1 MQLREFGEYSR
12 NSLNSYQAN
21 VFDPKHLAGASS
33 DLVQSMVKVGRKAA
47 ELERVKL
54 QTEIQKEKSEI
65 RRKRLENK
73 LKMSKEGGKGGP
85 AKKTVKPEPEPM
97 EDDDDNVLEDLVTT
111 TETDKGQPSYSTLE
125 PGGFVTKG
133 TDRKSRLDKR
143 HAKIAAA
150 AGKPEEAEG
159 EKEETEQEKLE
170 REAGEL
176 TSQLKRAERA
186 EAQAQEKEQKDK
198 AKRYSQRITSG
209 KFMKKPRAVTLVET
223 KKRKKSMK
231 MGDIAS
237 AEEEDDPDDIPEGFH
252 LQEESPHCINMT
264 RAEDYQAYLRQVVLE
279 FERLIKSGVTNVSE
293 EYAKVV
299 QSMFWAVKANKQ
311 TILNCA
317 DPAEVVVSV
326 PDARCKAW
334 RLKLNG
340 KTAVDPTTLVDITDI
355 GPQMASDIVN
365 LKPQEIMEL
374 VEDELVGKSEQ
385 EVGRIKK
392 CIGNICREQALAH
405 RHAAEAADNLANLTD
420 LVSLPI
426 LVKVISATMR
436 PTVAIKIPE
445 VDDMIARAEQKV
457 EAIRQAKQKVGELK
471 PIDEVVFAQNIPK
484 YNLEWEHSPNGR
496 ATAYLATLVC
506 RYMHELQQKDKK
518 VVLSAKALETIYHTA
533 SSSIGKL
540 ISGKQYLGGAA
551 LEQLRDKV
559 EAEGKELPFKKKKKL
574 PQRSSGL
581 AKTSGAA
588 SKD

>member
-1 MQLREFGEYSR
+1 M
-12 NSLNSYQAN
+12 
-21 VFDPKHLAGASS
+21 FDPKHLAGASS

-85 AKKTVKPEPEPM
+85 AKKMVKPEPEPM

-237 AEEEDDPDDIPEGFH
+237 AEEEDEPDDIPEGFH

-279 FERLIKSGVTNVSE
+279 FERLIKSGATNISE

-311 TILNCA
+311 TILNGA
-317 DPAEVVVSV
+317 DPAEVVASV

-334 RLKLNG
+334 RLKLSG

-365 LKPQEIMEL
+365 LKPQEIFEL
-374 VEDELVGKSEQ
+374 VEDELVGKSQE

-405 RHAAEAADNLANLTD
+405 RHAAEAADNLASLTD
-420 LVSLPI
+420 MVSLPI

-574 PQRSSGL
+574 PLRSSGL
-581 AKTSGAA
+581 AKTSGTA

>member
-1 MQLREFGEYSR
+1 M
-12 NSLNSYQAN
+12 
-21 VFDPKHLAGASS
+21 
-33 DLVQSMVKVGRKAA
+33 QSMVKVGRKAA

-54 QTEIQKEKSEI
+54 QTEIQKERSEI
-65 RRKRLENK
+65 RRKRLENR
-73 LKMSKEGGKGGP
+73 LKMASKAGGKDGP
-85 AKKTVKPEPEPM
+85 AKKKVKREPDPV
-97 EDDDDNVLEDLVTT
+97 DDDDEDFLEDLVTT

-133 TDRKSRLDKR
+133 ADRKSRLDKR

-150 AGKPEEAEG
+150 AGKPDEG
-159 EKEETEQEKLE
+159 KGEIEETAQEQLE

-176 TSQLKRAERA
+176 TSQLKKAERA

-209 KFMKKPRAVTLVET
+209 KFLKKPKAVTLVET

-264 RAEDYQAYLRQVVLE
+264 RAEDYQAYLRQIVLE
-279 FERLIKSGVTNVSE
+279 FERLIKSGATNISE
-293 EYAKVV
+293 EYAKVI

-311 TILNCA
+311 TILNGA
-317 DPAEVVVSV
+317 DPAEVLASV

-334 RLKLNG
+334 RLKLSG
-340 KTAVDPTTLVDITDI
+340 KTAIDPTTLVESTEI
-355 GPQMASDIVN
+355 GPQMASDVVS
-365 LKPQEIMEL
+365 LKPQEIFEL
-374 VEDELVGKSEQ
+374 VEEELVGKSKEQ
-385 EVGRIKK
+385 VNVIKK

-405 RHAAEAADNLANLTD
+405 RHAAEAADNLASLTD

-426 LVKVISATMR
+426 LIKVISATMR

-445 VDDMIARAEQKV
+445 VDDMMARAEQKV

-471 PIDEVVFAQNIPK
+471 PIDEVVFAQNVPK
-484 YNLEWEHSPNGR
+484 YNPEWEHSPNGR

-581 AKTSGAA
+581 AKTSGTA

>member
-1 MQLREFGEYSR
+1 M
-12 NSLNSYQAN
+12 
-21 VFDPKHLAGASS
+21 FDPKHLAGASS

-73 LKMSKEGGKGGP
+73 LKMSKAGGKGGP
-85 AKKTVKPEPEPM
+85 AKKKVKAEPEPI
-97 EDDDDNVLEDLVTT
+97 DDDDNFLEDLVTT

-125 PGGFVTKG
+125 PGGFVMKG

-209 KFMKKPRAVTLVET
+209 KFLKKPRAVTLVET
-223 KKRKKSMK
+223 KKRKSMK

-279 FERLIKSGVTNVSE
+279 FERLIKSGATNISE

-311 TILNCA
+311 TILNGA
-317 DPAEVVVSV
+317 DPAEVVASV

-334 RLKLNG
+334 RLKLSG

-365 LKPQEIMEL
+365 LKPQEIFEL
-374 VEDELVGKSEQ
+374 VEDELVGKSEEQ
-385 EVGRIKK
+385 VGRIKK

-405 RHAAEAADNLANLTD
+405 RHAAEAADNLASLTD
-420 LVSLPI
+420 MVSLPI

-457 EAIRQAKQKVGELK
+457 EAIKQAKQKVGELK
-471 PIDEVVFAQNIPK
+471 PIDEVVFAQNVPK
-484 YNLEWEHSPNGR
+484 YNPEWEHSPNGR

-581 AKTSGAA
+581 AKTSRTE